1 LVAFFFCTFR
11 IVNAN
16 QFGCFAEYRF
26 AIRAMENGFNV
37 SMPLLD
43 ASTYDAIVEKD
54 GILNKIQI
62 KSITKDRTD
71 KIKREDVQCVLRR
84 DGKPYSI
91 EMVDFFAIYVERDQ
105 GFYIIKNKGQ
115 KAIRLSTTGIYK
127 DNFNNF
133 ALIL

>member
-1 LVAFFFCTFR
+1 M
-11 IVNAN
+11 NAN

-26 AIRAMENGFNV
+26 AIRAMEWGFNV

-43 ASTYDAIVEKD
+43 ASAYDAIVEKD

-62 KSITKDRTD
+62 KSISEARTN
-71 KIKREDVQCVLRR
+71 KMERSDVQCVLRG
-84 DGKPYSI
+84 DAKSYPI
-91 EMVDFFAIYVERDQ
+91 ELVDYFAIYVERDR

-127 DNFNNF
+127 ENFNNF
-133 ALIL
+133 ASIL

>member
-1 LVAFFFCTFR
+1 
-11 IVNAN
+11 
-16 QFGCFAEYRF
+16 
-26 AIRAMENGFNV
+26 MEWGFNV

-62 KSITKDRTD
+62 KSITKDRTNKMEGD
-71 KIKREDVQCVLRR
+71 DVQCVLRN
-84 DGKPYSI
+84 GSKSYPI
-91 EMVDFFAIYVERDQ
+91 EMVDYFAIYVERDQ